1 MNRDAL
7 DAAETHFGSKITF
20 VPYKISQVD
29 VSNKQQVV
37 DWIADIKKTFHRLD
51 GAANIAGIIGKDHG
65 IKPVAELDDDEW
77 DTIIGVNLTGLMYC
91 LRAELK
97 NIADGGSIV
106 NMASIHAT
114 TGKVYTLR
122 PNFE

>member
-1 MNRDAL
+1 M
-7 DAAETHFGSKITF
+7 
-20 VPYKISQVD
+20 PYQVTQLD
-29 VSNKQQVV
+29 VSNKQQVI
-37 DWIADIKKTFHRLD
+37 DWIAGIKTKFNRLD
-51 GAANIAGIIGKDHG
+51 GAANIAGIIGIDHG
-65 IKPVAELDDDEW
+65 TKGVADLDDDEW

-114 TGKVYTLR
+114 TGELVLS
-122 PNFE
+122 